1 MAAFEGVVSIFEK
14 NGAVEIRRVSSGGY
28 AASEVSDLVSD
39 LLETKKPVSKWSLWI
54 DGVDVKAA
62 ETYSPA
68 TMAKLVKTNTVE
80 LIAVRRRGRNGGFM
94 APVLKIT
101 APGSTA
107 AKAAPNKARI
117 GR

>member
-1 MAAFEGVVSIFEK
+1 MAAFEGYVSLFER

-39 LLETKKPVSKWSLWI
+39 LLETKKPFSKWSLWV
-54 DGVDVKAA
+54 DGIDVKAA
-62 ETYSPA
+62 ETYSTA
-68 TMAKLVKTNTVE
+68 TLTKLVKANTVE
-80 LIAVRRRGRNGGFM
+80 LIAVRRKGRNGGFM

-101 APGSTA
+101 APGSA
-107 AKAAPNKARI
+107 VKAAPNKARL